1 MNYLRMLSGTAAV
14 ALMALASAAQATTLE
29 DVQARGTLNC
39 GVTTGL
45 AGFAA
50 PDDAG
55 VWTGLDVDM
64 CRAVAAAVLGDSEA
78 VKYIPTTAKERFTAL
93 QSGEV
98 DLLARNTTWTFS
110 RDVQLGFEF
119 VGVNYYDGQ
128 GFMVRK
134 DLGVSSALELN
145 GASVCVQTGTTTE
158 LNMADFFRANN
169 MELNSVVFEKN
180 EEARQAYDEGR
191 CDAYTTDASG
201 LAAERSVLA
210 DPSAHIILPEI
221 ISKEPLGPL
230 VRHGDNQWGDIV
242 RWTLNSMIIAEEFG
256 VTSEN
261 VEEMKSSENPEVQRL
276 LGVEVVEEGQSRMG
290 SMLGLSDEWAYNI
303 ISQVGNY
310 GESFEANVGVKTP
323 LGLARGLNQLWSKGG
338 LMYAPPMR

>member
-1 MNYLRMLSGTAAV
+1 MTQLK
-14 ALMALASAAQATTLE
+14 ALASAAAVASIAFIGAASADTLG

-50 PDDAG
+50 PDDQG
-55 VWTGLDVDM
+55 NWTGLDVDM
-64 CRAVAAAVLGDSEA
+64 CKAVAAAVLGDPSK
-78 VKYIPTTAKERFTAL
+78 VKYVPTNAKERFTAL
-93 QSGEV
+93 QSGEI

-110 RDVQLGFEF
+110 RDTDLGFDF

-134 DLGVSSALELN
+134 SLNVKSALELN

-158 LNMADFFRANN
+158 LNLGDYFRANN
-169 MELNSVVFEKN
+169 MELKPVVFEKN

-210 DPSAHIILPEI
+210 QPADHIILPEI

-230 VRHGDNQWGDIV
+230 VRHGDNRWGDVV
-242 RWTLNSMIIAEEFG
+242 RWSLNAMIIAEEFG
-256 VTSEN
+256 VTQANLDEQ
-261 VEEMKSSENPEVQRL
+261 KASSQNPEVRRL
-276 LGVEVVEEGQSRMG
+276 LGVEGEMG
-290 SMLGLSDEWAYNI
+290 KMTGLSNEWAYNI
-303 ISQVGNY
+303 IKAVGNY
-310 GESFEANVGVKTP
+310 GESFERNVGLKTP
-323 LGLARGLNQLWSKGG
+323 LQLARGLNDLWSRGG
-338 LMYAPPMR
+338 LLYAPPIR

>member
-1 MNYLRMLSGTAAV
+1 MKQWKL
-14 ALMALASAAQATTLE
+14 LASAAAVASVAMIGWAKADTLS
-29 DVQARGTLNC
+29 DVQGRGTLNC

-50 PDDAG
+50 PDDQG
-55 VWTGLDVDM
+55 KWTGLDVDM
-64 CRAVAAAVLGDSEA
+64 CRAVAAAVLGDSEK
-78 VKYIPTTAKERFTAL
+78 VKYVPTNAKERFTAL
-93 QSGEV
+93 QSGEI
-98 DLLARNTTWTFS
+98 DMLARNTTWTFS
-110 RDVQLGFEF
+110 RDTDLGFDF

-134 DLGVSSALELN
+134 SLNVKSALELN

-158 LNMADFFRANN
+158 LNLGDYFRTNN
-169 MELNSVVFEKN
+169 MELKPVVFEKN

-210 DPSAHIILPEI
+210 QPDEHIILPEI

-230 VRHGDNQWGDIV
+230 VRHGDNRWGDVV
-242 RWTLNSMIIAEEFG
+242 RWTLNAMIIAEEFG
-256 VTSEN
+256 ITQAN
-261 VEEMKSSENPEVQRL
+261 VDEQKSSSQNPEVRRL
-276 LGVEVVEEGQSRMG
+276 LGVEGEMG
-290 SMLGLSDEWAYNI
+290 KMTGLSNEWGYNI
-303 ISQVGNY
+303 IKQVGNY
-310 GESFEANVGVKTP
+310 GESFERNVGLKTP
-323 LGLARGLNQLWSKGG
+323 LGLARGLNELWSKGG

>member
-78 VKYIPTTAKERFTAL
+78 VKYVPTTAKERFTAL

-119 VGVNYYDGQ
+119 VGINYYDGQ

-158 LNMADFFRANN
+158 LNMADYFRANN

-261 VEEMKSSENPEVQRL
+261 VEEMKSSDNPEVQRL

>member
-1 MNYLRMLSGTAAV
+1 MKQLKL
-14 ALMALASAAQATTLE
+14 LASAAAVASVALIGAANADTLS

-50 PDDAG
+50 PDDQG
-55 VWTGLDVDM
+55 NWTGLDVDM
-64 CRAVAAAVLGDSEA
+64 CKAVAAAVLGDPSK
-78 VKYIPTTAKERFTAL
+78 VKYVPTNAKERFTAL

-110 RDVQLGFEF
+110 RDTDLGFDF
-119 VGVNYYDGQ
+119 AGVNYYDGQ

-134 DLGVSSALELN
+134 SLNVKSALELN

-158 LNMADFFRANN
+158 LNLGDYFRANN
-169 MELNSVVFEKN
+169 MELKPVVFEKN

-210 DPSAHIILPEI
+210 QPGDHIILPEI

-230 VRHGDNQWGDIV
+230 VRHGDNRWGDIV
-242 RWTLNSMIIAEEFG
+242 RWSLNAMIIAEEFG
-256 VTSEN
+256 VTQANLDEQ
-261 VEEMKSSENPEVQRL
+261 KASSQNPEVRRL
-276 LGVEVVEEGQSRMG
+276 LGVEGEMG
-290 SMLGLSDEWAYNI
+290 KMTGLSNEWAYNI
-303 ISQVGNY
+303 IKAVGNY
-310 GESFEANVGVKTP
+310 GESFERNVGLKTP
-323 LGLARGLNQLWSKGG
+323 LQLARGLNDLWSRGG
-338 LMYAPPMR
+338 LLYAPPIR